1 MSMIDLIS
9 VLDQIIDQKTVL
21 PVFQPI
27 VNIHQKNIHGYES
40 LSRGPSNSPLHSAL
54 ALFDVAERGNRL
66 CELELLCRRLALAQF
81 GEQNLPGKIFL
92 NASPMTLMQTE
103 NHPDKTL
110 QLLKAIGVAPERVVI
125 ELTERHP
132 LDDYDIIRQA
142 TLHYREMGFQ
152 IAIDDLGAGYAGLR
166 LWSELRPNYV
176 KIDRHFVQ
184 GIHEDKVKQ
193 EFVRSIL
200 DIANGLDCKVIAEG
214 IEIVEEFEVISD
226 MDIEFGQGY
235 YIARPMATP
244 EKFVS
249 QEMFSHRQRRQF
261 LTRPARLSESV
272 ALLLRETPS
281 VKPNARVE
289 DAVDVF
295 YSNKSLM
302 TLAVVD
308 EMQKP
313 IGRVRRNI
321 AMELFVNLYG
331 RSLYGDK
338 PISEFM
344 ENNAVVVDKSISV
357 EQASKIIT
365 DNTRFEIEDDFII
378 VDDGKFVGI
387 GKVVDLLK
395 KITDL
400 QIRNARYA
408 NPLTLLPGNVPIY
421 ELIDQLLEEEK
432 VFTIAY
438 CDLDNFKPFN
448 DVYGYNQGD
457 KVLRKVAEIF
467 TDNVDPAQDFVGHV
481 GGDDFILIF
490 CSEDWQVRC
499 EQILTVFSHEVLSFY
514 SANDQT
520 QGGILARDRQGQE
533 QLFPVLSLSIG
544 STRPDLKRCQSH
556 HDVAALASEAKRQA
570 KLRKGNSLFL
580 DRRSGPDTHDEN
592 VEDQI
597 KRA

>member
-1 MSMIDLIS
+1 MNMMDLIS

-27 VNIHQKNIHGYES
+27 VNIRQQNIHGYES
-40 LSRGPSNSPLHSAL
+40 LSRGPSDSPLHSAMT
-54 ALFDVAERGNRL
+54 LFDVAERGNRL

-92 NASPMTLMQTE
+92 NASPMTLLQTE
-103 NHPDKTL
+103 NHPDQTL
-110 QLLKAIGVAPERVVI
+110 QLLQAMGVAPEQVVI

-214 IEIVEEFEVISD
+214 IEIAEEFEIISE
-226 MDIEFGQGY
+226 MNIEFGQGY

-249 QEMFSHRQRRQF
+249 QQIFGSRHRKQF

-272 ALLLRETPS
+272 ALLLRETPEIM
-281 VKPNARVE
+281 PNARVE
-289 DAVDVF
+289 DAINIF
-295 YSNKSLM
+295 YNNKSLM

-308 EMQKP
+308 EQHKP
-313 IGRVRRNI
+313 MGRVRRNI

-344 ENNAVVVDKSISV
+344 EDNTVVIDISISV

-365 DNTRFEIEDDFII
+365 DNTRFEIEDDFIM
-378 VDDGKFVGI
+378 VDNGKFVGI
-387 GKVVDLLK
+387 GKVIDLLK

-421 ELIDQLLEEEK
+421 ELIDQLLEEDTP
-432 VFTIAY
+432 FTIAY

-467 TDNVDPAQDFVGHV
+467 TDNVDPAQDFVGHI

-490 CSEDWQVRC
+490 CSEDWHTRC
-499 EQILTVFSHEVLSFY
+499 EHILSVFSHEVLGFY
-514 SANDQT
+514 SANDHAR
-520 QGGILARDRQGQE
+520 GGILTRDRQGQE
-533 QLFPVLSLSIG
+533 QMFSILSLSIG
-544 STRPDLKRCQSH
+544 AARPDLERCQSH
-556 HDVAALASEAKRQA
+556 HDVASLASEAKRQA
-570 KLRKGNSLFL
+570 KCQKGNSLYL
-580 DRRSGPDTHDEN
+580 DRRSGPDKHNDN
-592 VEDQI
+592 IDDQI
-597 KRA
+597 KLA